1 MSNGVES
8 AASLSDDL
16 IEDHFSMVR
25 AMVNHAE
32 DGAGRA
38 YQCRVRQR
46 AVDFSRALAERGH
59 DRAEAARRLG
69 LAERTLRQ
77 WEHDRDD
84 RPASGALGRPLA
96 DSGAEQQQAVVSLL
110 NRLGPGVSVST
121 LRARFPTMARSE
133 LAELLR
139 CYRHL
144 WRSQHTRVRH
154 VLRWLRPGTVWAM
167 DFTKAPSPIDGRFP
181 YVLAVRDLASGRQLL
196 WRPVRAESAEV
207 VIAELTALFLSHGA
221 PWVMKT
227 DNGSAFIAEVLARFL
242 ARWQVLTLFSPP
254 RTPSYNG
261 AIESSIGSLKTR
273 SERLAAHLG
282 HRFTV
287 PHPTTSGSAAA
298 D

>member
-8 AASLSDDL
+8 AASLNDDL
-16 IEDHFSMVR
+16 IEDHLSMVR

-84 RPASGALGRPLA
+84 RPAPGALGRPLA
-96 DSGAEQQQAVVSLL
+96 DSGAEQQQGVVSLL
-110 NRLGPGVSVST
+110 NRLGPGVGVST

-133 LAELLR
+133 LAQLLH

-144 WRSQHTRVRH
+144 WRSQHARVRH

-167 DFTKAPSPIDGRFP
+167 DFAKAPSPIDGRFP

-196 WRPVRAESAEV
+196 WRPVRAESAE
-207 VIAELTALFLSHGA
+207 G
-221 PWVMKT
+221 
-227 DNGSAFIAEVLARFL
+227 
-242 ARWQVLTLFSPP
+242 
-254 RTPSYNG
+254 
-261 AIESSIGSLKTR
+261 
-273 SERLAAHLG
+273 G
-282 HRFTV
+282 HRRTDGAL
-287 PHPTTSGSAAA
+287 PQPRRPLG
-298 D
+298 DENG